1 MSGEW
6 TIQGVAS
13 FLPDDAAVS
22 VYFPVLSVKKGGG
35 NRLTKGAIPFRAG
48 VKLDSTGRKE
58 RTWNVTIL
66 FHNNVTE
73 EGLLESPPLYP
84 DRLLQ
89 MEAYCESQ
97 TTGTLDL
104 PTERKM
110 RVRCE
115 TYERIAELS
124 TRDGEV
130 MTIEFVEDNE
140 DDTTATEP
148 MSAQASASKLIE
160 QAVFDADSEGAWCG
174 GWESLTE
181 LAAGLEAALNAPSQ
195 YLADVNQKAGRVQH
209 AAERVTKTLSDRTT
223 ELGQKLQDPQS
234 ALIGLKLLTIVD
246 LSSRAKQEGAGK
258 PSTVTRTWAAPT
270 DIYAIAASLNQDP
283 NTLIK
288 LNPTLRDP
296 GYIPARTPVTVL
308 A

>member
-1 MSGEW
+1 
-6 TIQGVAS
+6 
-13 FLPDDAAVS
+13 
-22 VYFPVLSVKKGGG
+22 
-35 NRLTKGAIPFRAG
+35 
-48 VKLDSTGRKE
+48 
-58 RTWNVTIL
+58 
-66 FHNNVTE
+66 
-73 EGLLESPPLYP
+73 
-84 DRLLQ
+84 
-89 MEAYCESQ
+89 
-97 TTGTLDL
+97 
-104 PTERKM
+104 
-110 RVRCE
+110 
-115 TYERIAELS
+115 
-124 TRDGEV
+124 
-130 MTIEFVEDNE
+130 
-140 DDTTATEP
+140 
-148 MSAQASASKLIE
+148 
-160 QAVFDADSEGAWCG
+160 
-174 GWESLTE
+174 
-181 LAAGLEAALNAPSQ
+181 
-195 YLADVNQKAGRVQH
+195 VNQKAGRVQH